1 MWLLERCKDEW
12 KQEGTDYSYG
22 ELIELMHK
30 EKAFRSFVNPNANCF
45 ANPANMQKAI
55 ADYCRKTEQPVP
67 ETVGQFVRCI
77 FESLAFSYRTVLY
90 TLKEM
95 AKFPIKRLHIIG
107 GGAKNDFLNQ
117 LIANVIQLDVVAG
130 PSEATAIGNGL
141 MQARSAGL
149 VSNRWEMR
157 KMILSSFSPKIF
169 VPQGDAKEYD
179 LAYDKFLRTTTL

>member
-1 MWLLERCKDEW
+1 M
-12 KQEGTDYSYG
+12 
-22 ELIELMHK
+22 
-30 EKAFRSFVNPNANCF
+30 
-45 ANPANMQKAI
+45 
-55 ADYCRKTEQPVP
+55 
-67 ETVGQFVRCI
+67 
-77 FESLAFSYRTVLY
+77 
-90 TLKEM
+90 
-95 AKFPIKRLHIIG
+95 HIIG